1 MTGNNLGAL
10 VERFRNSSEVLRNED
25 IAKAAGRTVAKAL
38 AEKISPKYPDIR
50 KPLDNFAN
58 EIEGYWLQWA
68 EEAKTLNLFETLQE
82 DQLYQVFSQQPEQF
96 TEYQVLPLEEWR
108 EVVTWLFQ
116 QGCEKGVLLD
126 TLDSYQ
132 DVIEELTGEL
142 AANFNKHLRQVL
154 KDDANNEGKAFVGM
168 LFDLHGATLAKVDE
182 IRDYLPEIATR
193 QDMRLILAAISQL
206 QRPNPPAPATPWHGL
221 GAIAT
226 VPKPPPHFLPRP
238 EDIDELKARLLAP
251 NSQTLVMTGQVQK
264 VGVQGMG
271 GIGKTVLA
279 AALARDN
286 EVRRRFRDG
295 IIWLT
300 VGINPQP
307 MELYDTIAKT
317 LGGSHASQ
325 QGESQW
331 NAYLSNLLWDKSC
344 LLVLDDVW
352 EQREAERFVEVL
364 GPDCCLLLTTRDAR
378 LIAGLGANGYELE
391 MLDENQ
397 SRQLLANWAGLHIEM
412 LPATEA
418 AAVIDHCGNLPLALA
433 LCGAQVGVDKNW
445 ADLLTALDAAAVLDH
460 PHSSIYKSLD
470 VSVAALGEPLRRAYL
485 ELGIVAQDVEIS
497 ETALVKLWGRRG
509 EKQEYQLRR
518 WLTELAQRALV
529 FVSGESPQRWVS
541 LHDVQQKY
549 LQDNLR
555 DEAGLHGEFLRAYG
569 GGQFPWTGAEVAAEV
584 YLYQRA
590 AYHFR
595 KAGEIEA
602 FRGLLWDFAWL
613 QGKLEA
619 TDVRSLLA
627 DFEAV
632 GEDEDRALRV
642 LEGAIR
648 LSSHVL
654 DQDKTQL
661 ISQLWGR
668 LLSFVESPQ
677 TIGNQEELSLPEP
690 YRYFWE
696 KIPVVGRYLP
706 KYAAPQQQNAK
717 GATVGEIEQL
727 LHQAQ
732 QWQEKPWFRP
742 LTANL
747 TPPGGPLIRTLTGHS
762 DRVRA
767 VAIAPDGKRA
777 VSGSWDDTL
786 KLWDLEQGRELA
798 TLSGHSSSVTAVA
811 IAPDGKRAV
820 SASADYTLKLWDLE
834 QGRELATLSGHSDWV
849 RAVAIAP
856 DGKRA
861 VSASDDETLKLWDLE
876 QGRELAT
883 LSGHSGSVYAVA
895 IIAPDGK
902 RAVSA
907 SDDKTLKL
915 WDLEQ
920 GRELATL
927 SGHRD
932 SVWAVAIAPD
942 GKRAVSASRDKT
954 LKLWDLEQGREL
966 ATLSG
971 HSDWVNAVAI
981 APDGKRAVSA
991 SADETLKLWD
1001 LEQGRELATL
1011 SGHSSWVN
1019 AVAIIAPDGKR
1030 AVSASADKTLKLWD
1044 LEQGR
1049 ELATL
1054 SGHSSGV
1061 LAVAIAPDGKRAVSA
1076 SLDNTLKLWD
1086 LEQGRELATLSGHSS
1101 GVLAVAIAPDGKRA
1115 VSASADYTLK
1125 LWDLEQG
1132 RELATLS
1139 GHSYWVN
1146 AVAIAP
1152 DGKRAV
1158 SASDD
1163 ETLKLWDLEQGRELA
1178 TLSGHSSY
1186 VRAVAIA
1193 PDGKRAVSA
1202 SEDNTLKL
1210 WDLEQGRELATLSGH
1225 SHWVTAV
1232 AIAPDGKRA
1241 VSASADYTLKLWD
1254 LEQGRELATLSGHSG
1269 WVRAVAIA
1277 PDGKRAVSASADK
1290 TLKLWDLEQGRELAT
1305 LSGHSDE
1312 VNAVAIAP
1320 DGKRAVSA
1328 SDDKTLKLWD
1338 LATGEEIASF
1348 TADTGVLACAV
1359 APDGVTLV
1367 AGDRSGRVH
1376 FLRLEGL

>member
-1 MTGNNLGAL
+1 MDYSRLLQLNRPLLAGTVLVGLGSIVTGGLAVSAAGLAVPVLEGFANFFAGMTGNNLGAL

-38 AEKISPKYPDIR
+38 AEKISPNYSDKES
-50 KPLDNFAN
+50 LDNFAN

-96 TEYQVLPLEEWR
+96 TEYQVLPEAEWR

-154 KDDANNEGKAFVGM
+154 KDDANNGGKAFVGM
-168 LFDLHGATLAKVDE
+168 LFDLHGATLAKVEE

-193 QDMRLILAAISQL
+193 QDMRRILAAIAQNQNPS
-206 QRPNPPAPATPWHGL
+206 PPAPATPWHGL
-221 GAIAT
+221 GAIDT

-238 EDIDELKARLLAP
+238 QDIDELKARLLAS
-251 NSQTLVMTGQVQK
+251 NHQTLVMTGQVQR

-295 IIWLT
+295 IVWLT

-307 MELYDTIAKT
+307 MALYDTIAKT
-317 LGGSHASQ
+317 LGDSYAFALQ
-325 QGESQW
+325 EGESQW
-331 NAYLSNLLWDKSC
+331 NAYLSNLLRDKSC

-352 EQREAERFVEVL
+352 SQSEAERFVEVL

-378 LIAGLGANGYELE
+378 LIAGLGANGYQVGE
-391 MLDENQ
+391 LDENQ

-433 LCGAQVGVDKNW
+433 LCGAQVGMGTSW
-445 ADLLTALDAAAVLDH
+445 GDLITALAAANLRFFDH
-460 PHSSIYKSLD
+460 THGSIYKSLD

-485 ELGIVAQDVEIS
+485 ELGIVAPDVEIS
-497 ETALVKLWGRRG
+497 ETALVTLWGRRG

-529 FVSGESPQRWVS
+529 FVSGESPLRWVS

-555 DEAGLHGEFLRAYG
+555 DEAGLHGEFLQAYG
-569 GGQFPWTGAEVAAEV
+569 GGQFPWTGAEVAADV

-595 KAGEIEA
+595 KAGELEVL
-602 FRGLLWDFAWL
+602 RGLLWDFAWL

-619 TDVRSLLA
+619 TDTRSLLA

-661 ISQLWGR
+661 AGQLLGR

-677 TIGNQEELSLPEP
+677 A

-727 LHQAQ
+727 LNQAQ
-732 QWQEKPWFRP
+732 QWQDKPWFRP

-747 TPPGGPLIRTLTGHS
+747 TPPGGPLIRTL
-762 DRVRA
+762 
-767 VAIAPDGKRA
+767 
-777 VSGSWDDTL
+777 
-786 KLWDLEQGRELA
+786 
-798 TLSGHSSSVTAVA
+798 SGHSSVVTAVA

-820 SASADYTLKLWDLE
+820 SASRDN
-834 QGRELATLSGHSDWV
+834 
-849 RAVAIAP
+849 
-856 DGKRA
+856 
-861 VSASDDETLKLWDLE
+861 TLKLWDLE

-883 LSGHSGSVYAVA
+883 LSGHSGSV
-895 IIAPDGK
+895 
-902 RAVSA
+902 
-907 SDDKTLKL
+907 
-915 WDLEQ
+915 
-920 GRELATL
+920 
-927 SGHRD
+927 
-932 SVWAVAIAPD
+932 
-942 GKRAVSASRDKT
+942 
-954 LKLWDLEQGREL
+954 
-966 ATLSG
+966 
-971 HSDWVNAVAI
+971 NAVAI
-981 APDGKRAVSA
+981 AP
-991 SADETLKLWD
+991 
-1001 LEQGRELATL
+1001 
-1011 SGHSSWVN
+1011 
-1019 AVAIIAPDGKR
+1019 
-1030 AVSASADKTLKLWD
+1030 
-1044 LEQGR
+1044 
-1049 ELATL
+1049 
-1054 SGHSSGV
+1054 
-1061 LAVAIAPDGKRAVSA
+1061 
-1076 SLDNTLKLWD
+1076 
-1086 LEQGRELATLSGHSS
+1086 
-1101 GVLAVAIAPDGKRA
+1101 
-1115 VSASADYTLK
+1115 
-1125 LWDLEQG
+1125 
-1132 RELATLS
+1132 
-1139 GHSYWVN
+1139 
-1146 AVAIAP
+1146 
-1152 DGKRAV
+1152 
-1158 SASDD
+1158 
-1163 ETLKLWDLEQGRELA
+1163 
-1178 TLSGHSSY
+1178 
-1186 VRAVAIA
+1186 
-1193 PDGKRAVSA
+1193 
-1202 SEDNTLKL
+1202 
-1210 WDLEQGRELATLSGH
+1210 
-1225 SHWVTAV
+1225 
-1232 AIAPDGKRA
+1232 
-1241 VSASADYTLKLWD
+1241 
-1254 LEQGRELATLSGHSG
+1254 
-1269 WVRAVAIA
+1269 
-1277 PDGKRAVSASADK
+1277 
-1290 TLKLWDLEQGRELAT
+1290 
-1305 LSGHSDE
+1305 
-1312 VNAVAIAP
+1312 
-1320 DGKRAVSA
+1320 
-1328 SDDKTLKLWD
+1328 
-1338 LATGEEIASF
+1338 
-1348 TADTGVLACAV
+1348 
-1359 APDGVTLV
+1359 
-1367 AGDRSGRVH
+1367 
-1376 FLRLEGL
+1376 